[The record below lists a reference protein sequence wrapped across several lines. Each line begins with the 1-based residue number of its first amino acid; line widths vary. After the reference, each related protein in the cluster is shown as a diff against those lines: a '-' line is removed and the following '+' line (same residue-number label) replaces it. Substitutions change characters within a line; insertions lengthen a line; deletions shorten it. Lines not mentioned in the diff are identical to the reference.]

1 MKRFLLCSLLVL
13 FMVTLIACDDPNMI
27 EVEATI
33 TEKVIRN
40 GQHYFNL
47 SYELEGFHEPVT
59 AQEAVS
65 KRIYDKYDVGDTYL
79 FKRPAPA
86 SSN

>member
-1 MKRFLLCSLLVL
+1 MKRLVWFGL
-13 FMVTLIACDDPNMI
+13 IFVFMMTLVACDDSNTI

-33 TEKVIRN
+33 TEKVYRN

-47 SYELEGFHEPVT
+47 SYELEGFHEPLT

-86 SSN
+86 PNN

>member
-1 MKRFLLCSLLVL
+1 MKRLVLLCLVFTFLFSLA
-13 FMVTLIACDDPNMI
+13 ACDDSNTI

-47 SYELEGFHEPVT
+47 SYELEGFHAPLT

-65 KRIYDKYDVGDTYL
+65 KRVFDRYDVGDTYL
-79 FKRPAPA
+79 FKRPAP
-86 SSN
+86 NPTN